1 MERVMQPKFYEGP
14 WELDID
20 NSDGRPSG
28 AVISAEGSI
37 ICEIRG
43 YLDSC
48 GNLDNANAIVA
59 VPLMYAALDRQIR
72 NIEHWM
78 ETGEAAGPEESKSI
92 YEQLVAARDAA
103 LGKVND

>member
-1 MERVMQPKFYEGP
+1 MQPNFYEGP
-14 WELDID
+14 WAIERFRRNGVDW
-20 NSDGRPSG
+20 G
-28 AVISAEGSI
+28 VIVSQDETI

-43 YLDSC
+43 DLNSC

-59 VPLMYAALDRQIR
+59 VPLMYAALDRQIK

-78 ETGEAAGPEESKSI
+78 ETGEAAEPEESKEI

-103 LGKVND
+103 LGATQ